1 MVDRGALA
9 GGPALTGHQ
18 HQGIFQLYLI
28 CKYRNM
34 TQNNIYKKLFDSKEE
49 AAKLIAK
56 FGAISIPATMKKTPN
71 GKYVV
76 TFKI

>member
-1 MVDRGALA
+1 
-9 GGPALTGHQ
+9 
-18 HQGIFQLYLI
+18 
-28 CKYRNM
+28 M